1 MSVKKRGLGRGLDAL
16 LGSINAPGSEAAAAE
31 SVAAGE
37 SLRELPLKQLSPG
50 KHQPRRHFDEAALA
64 ELAESIRAQGV
75 VQPIVVRPL
84 GIDRYEIVA
93 GERRWRAAQ
102 RAGLA
107 TMPAVVRDYDER
119 SAMAIAL
126 VENIQRADLNALE
139 EAEALHKLIKEC
151 GLTHEACA
159 EAVGKSRTAVSNLL
173 RLVELEPDVQAL
185 LRAGN
190 LSFGHAK
197 VLLAVSGARQSQL
210 AKQVVEKQLS
220 VRQTEALVHE
230 EPKPASKKP
239 APVAAPVEAELA
251 RKWGAGVKL
260 QQNPQGR
267 GKLTI
272 AFKSAGELERLLA
285 ALR

>member
-16 LGSINAPGSEAAAAE
+16 LGSMNAPAAE
-31 SVAAGE
+31 AGGDAAPADAAP
-37 SLRELPLKQLSPG
+37 RELPLAQLGPG
-50 KHQPRRHFDEAALA
+50 KHQPRRHFDEAALS

-75 VQPIVVRPL
+75 VQPIVVRPAGL
-84 GIDRYEIVA
+84 DRYEIVA

-102 RAGLA
+102 RAGLK
-107 TMPAVVRDYDER
+107 TIPVVIRVLDER
-119 SAMAIAL
+119 AAMAVAL

-139 EAEALHKLIKEC
+139 EAEALQKLIGEC

-159 EAVGKSRTAVSNLL
+159 EAVGKSRAAVSNLL
-173 RLVELEPDVQAL
+173 RLMELESEVQAL

-197 VLLAVSGARQSQL
+197 VLLGVAGARQSQL
-210 AKQVVEKQLS
+210 AKQVIERQLS

-230 EPKPASKKP
+230 EPRPAGRKPAAAP
-239 APVAAPVEAELA
+239 APLEAELS
-251 RKWGAGVKL
+251 RKWGSGVRL
-260 QQNPQGR
+260 QQGAHGR

-272 AFKSAGELERLLA
+272 AFRSAAELDRLLA
-285 ALR
+285 VLR

>member
-16 LGSINAPGSEAAAAE
+16 LGSMNAPAAE
-31 SVAAGE
+31 AG
-37 SLRELPLKQLSPG
+37 SDPAPADTAPRELPLAQLGPG
-50 KHQPRRHFDEAALA
+50 KHQPRRHFDEAALS

-75 VQPIVVRPL
+75 VQPIVVRPT
-84 GIDRYEIVA
+84 GVDCYEIVA

-102 RAGLA
+102 RAGLK
-107 TMPAVVRDYDER
+107 TIPVVIRVLDER
-119 SAMAIAL
+119 AAMAVAL

-139 EAEALHKLIKEC
+139 EAEALQKLIGEC

-159 EAVGKSRTAVSNLL
+159 EAVGKSRAAVSNLL
-173 RLVELEPDVQAL
+173 RLMELEPEVQAL

-197 VLLAVSGARQSQL
+197 VLLGVAGARQSQL
-210 AKQVVEKQLS
+210 AKQVLERQLS

-230 EPKPASKKP
+230 EPRTAGRKSPAAP
-239 APVAAPVEAELA
+239 APLEAELS
-251 RKWGAGVKL
+251 RKWGSGVRL
-260 QQNPQGR
+260 QQSAQGR

-272 AFKSAGELERLLA
+272 AFKSAAELDRLLA
-285 ALR
+285 VLR